1 MTEMSQWIENTCI
14 PALFI
19 ALMVYRT
26 DAYSSV
32 TLDASNCNSKTLYIS
47 HEQSQRIRWTG
58 EVIPARC
65 RVGFEATEA
74 PHAVCVDI
82 EIFRVDHCFF
92 TLGIYENLAEY
103 PVKRYDCAS
112 TDTTEELCFDHKR
125 IYLGFTFNSTGE
137 FSNPSVKIKVKVKK
151 DENAESEA
159 ASGET
164 VPGVIGLLLLMGF
177 LIVVFNKKLKQCLK
191 DPCDNIF
198 EPLCGLVTFPCCF
211 LKEKCQN
218 CVTSVDTSECRKV
231 MACCQPRFQ
240 EPEATTTTS
249 TVVATDNVTQ
259 QEDFDD
265 VLTVDLGHPSA
276 APTDNGW
283 APPPYQAP
291 PPDSTHPEAPPPS
304 YYDVVTGNVSVSN
317 A

>member
-151 DENAESEA
+151 DENAESGMPTIGIILIVIGLIPGTFAILKYGCVCLHKCFCPMLRGMLDDIAECFCGETETA
-159 ASGET
+159 TRNRYSSGET
-164 VPGVIGLLLLMGF
+164 VPDEASRTITLEPSPVTTTETNGILSISGSMISLNDLAE
-177 LIVVFNKKLKQCLK
+177 
-191 DPCDNIF
+191 
-198 EPLCGLVTFPCCF
+198 EPL
-211 LKEKCQN
+211 N
-218 CVTSVDTSECRKV
+218 
-231 MACCQPRFQ
+231 
-240 EPEATTTTS
+240 
-249 TVVATDNVTQ
+249 
-259 QEDFDD
+259 
-265 VLTVDLGHPSA
+265 PSA
-276 APTDNGW
+276 TRTGNEWD
-283 APPPYQAP
+283 PPPYVAP
-291 PPDSTHPEAPPPS
+291 LPHETMIEAPPPS
-304 YYDVVTGNVSVSN
+304 YYDVITYDD
-317 A
+317 